1 MAKLSSSNGIEKFPK
16 LRFPEFTE
24 EWEEISFSNL
34 FDFLPNNT
42 ITRAN
47 LSNNGAIRNIHYGDV
62 LIKFGSVLSIRSD
75 DIPFIKN
82 TDTVNNNVFLKNGDI
97 VIADTAEDET
107 VGKVTEIF
115 DIDTEKVV
123 SGLHT
128 IPCRPKK
135 NFAPKFLGYY
145 MNSPAYHYQLFPLM
159 QGVKVLSI
167 SKSNIVGTVI
177 HYPDILQQT
186 KITNLLS
193 LIDKKISVQRQ
204 LVEALKKYKRGSLSA
219 LFPKKGEITPQYR
232 FAGFTKPWEQ
242 RKLGD
247 MGSTFNGLSGKTK
260 DDFGHGEAKFITYM
274 NVFSNP
280 IADLTMTES
289 IEIDKKQ
296 KSVKAGDV
304 FFTTSSETPDEV
316 GMSSVMPEDA
326 DNIYLN
332 SFCFG
337 YRPTEKFDLNYLAYV
352 LRADSFRKE
361 MTFLAQGISRYN
373 ISKNKVMEVCIPVP
387 TIEEQ
392 TKVGRYF
399 RNLDN
404 LITLHQ
410 HKYDTLLSLKNALL
424 QQMFI

>member
-1 MAKLSSSNGIEKFPK
+1 MAKLSSSNGKKANVPK
-16 LRFPEFTE
+16 LRFPEFSE

-97 VIADTAEDET
+97 VIAGTAEDET

-219 LFPKKGEITPQYR
+219 LFPKKREITPQYR
-232 FAGFTKPWEQ
+232 FAGFTNHWEQ
-242 RKLGD
+242 RKLDNITDVRDGTHD
-247 MGSTFNGLSGKTK
+247 SPQYVENGHPFITSKNVKDGYINYEDVSCISDKDYEEINKRSKVDKNDILMGMIGTIGNIALVREIPDFAIKNVALIK
-260 DDFGHGEAKFITYM
+260 DTGNVFYRYLYHCLQSNSIAQQLGENLDGGTQKFI
-274 NVFSNP
+274 
-280 IADLTMTES
+280 A
-289 IEIDKKQ
+289 
-296 KSVKAGDV
+296 
-304 FFTTSSETPDEV
+304 
-316 GMSSVMPEDA
+316 
-326 DNIYLN
+326 LN
-332 SFCFG
+332 KI
-337 YRPTEKFDLNYLAYV
+337 RELN
-352 LRADSFRKE
+352 
-361 MTFLAQGISRYN
+361 
-373 ISKNKVMEVCIPVP
+373 IPVP
-387 TIEEQ
+387 TEDEQ
-392 TKVGRYF
+392 HKIGDYMEQ
-399 RNLDN
+399 LDS

-410 HKYDTLLSLKNALL
+410 HKYDILLSLKNALL